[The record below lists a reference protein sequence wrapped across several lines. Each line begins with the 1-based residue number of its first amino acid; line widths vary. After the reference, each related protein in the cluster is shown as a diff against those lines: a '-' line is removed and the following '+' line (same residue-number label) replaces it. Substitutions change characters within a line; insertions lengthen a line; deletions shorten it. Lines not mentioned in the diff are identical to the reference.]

1 MASFDAA
8 AQAAFDR
15 KLSTTEAKSL
25 NCVTRAFTTASQA
38 VEGLGMGRDLDTA
51 LNATSCECG
60 LRLPEG
66 GLC

>member
-1 MASFDAA
+1 MQQHKRHLIANFP
-8 AQAAFDR
+8 
-15 KLSTTEAKSL
+15 TTETKSL

-38 VEGLGMGRDLDTA
+38 VEGLGMGRDLDSA